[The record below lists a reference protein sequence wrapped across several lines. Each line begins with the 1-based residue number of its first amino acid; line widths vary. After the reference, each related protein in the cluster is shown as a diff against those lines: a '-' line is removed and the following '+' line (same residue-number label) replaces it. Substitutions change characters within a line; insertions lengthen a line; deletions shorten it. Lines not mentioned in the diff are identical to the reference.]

1 MTPYRGAVARRL
13 DDPGK
18 QAERS
23 APFVRKISVR
33 NLVMHLV

>member
-13 DDPGK
+13 DDPGT
-18 QAERS
+18 QAERL

-33 NLVMHLV
+33 NLVIHLV